1 MIYLNSGGIKHL
13 WKEIR
18 NLFTRETAGFA
29 TADMIDEVE
38 AKIGPLTWE
47 EPRIFNKSSNYIIEA
62 IPIGSV
68 VAINVVAPNTSNNT
82 YTIKLPSGGSY
93 LVIAGEVRID
103 DSDYRTYGT
112 YTTSGVY
119 SGGTTLANGKY
130 NSSDSG
136 GYNYSANVKGFIIR
150 IS

>member
-1 MIYLNSGGIKHL
+1 
-13 WKEIR
+13 
-18 NLFTRETAGFA
+18 
-29 TADMIDEVE
+29 MIDEVE

-62 IPIGSV
+62 IPIGSI
-68 VAINVVAPNTSNNT
+68 VAINAIAQNLGSNT

-93 LVIAGEVRID
+93 LVIAGELGRNPGATQI
-103 DSDYRTYGT
+103 YGT
-112 YTTSGVY
+112 YATSRVY
-119 SGGTTLANGKY
+119 SGGTTLATGKY

-136 GYNYSANVKGFIIR
+136 GYNYSANVTGFIIR